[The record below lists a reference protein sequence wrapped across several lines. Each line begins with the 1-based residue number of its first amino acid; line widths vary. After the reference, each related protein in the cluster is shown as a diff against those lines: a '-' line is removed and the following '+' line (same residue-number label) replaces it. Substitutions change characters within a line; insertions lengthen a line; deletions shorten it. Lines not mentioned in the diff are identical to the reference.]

1 MQPLRDQF
9 DCAESG
15 AEALVLDGA
24 AAVDGAAGA
33 EEDFERHA
41 VADRAFAEAAVAVR
55 VAVDEAGDQQPVGRI
70 DVRRPRRMMR
80 RAVRLP

>member
-1 MQPLRDQF
+1 MQPLRTNST
-9 DCAESG
+9 ARERG
-15 AEALVLDGA
+15 AEALVLDRA

-55 VAVDEAGDQQPVGRI
+55 VAVDEAGNQQSVGRI
-70 DVRRPRRMMR
+70 DAFGVL
-80 RAVRLP
+80 AA